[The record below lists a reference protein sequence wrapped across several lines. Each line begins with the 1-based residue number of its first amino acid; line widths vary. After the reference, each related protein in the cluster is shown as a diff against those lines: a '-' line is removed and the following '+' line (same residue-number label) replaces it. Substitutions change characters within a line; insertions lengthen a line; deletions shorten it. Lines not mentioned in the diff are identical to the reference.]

1 MKKRTYKNKKQ
12 KNNFGVFHIFIILV
26 LVAGLTILG
35 LSLLMPPKKTNNDA
49 ESKPL
54 DTAVNET
61 EKKEEEE
68 KKEEKKD
75 EGENQDKTPEKYDGE
90 KPESKDSFNASITK
104 NEVVSGYYKL
114 RVNIYELVSEGTC
127 KLHMEANG
135 GKDTLD
141 RTAKIVNAGPDSS
154 ACEGFD
160 IPTNGISS
168 GTYKFT
174 VTISNSSKTSTVE
187 GTINI

>member
-1 MKKRTYKNKKQ
+1 MKKRTYKHKKQ
-12 KNNFGVFHIFIILV
+12 KNNFGFIHIAIILV
-26 LVAGLTILG
+26 LVAGLTILA
-35 LSLLMPPKKTNNDA
+35 LSLFVPSKKKDND
-49 ESKPL
+49 EPKPL
-54 DTAVNET
+54 DTAINET
-61 EKKEEEE
+61 EKK
-68 KKEEKKD
+68 KEEKKKEEQKD
-75 EGENQDKTPEKYDGE
+75 EGDNQDKTPEKYDGE